1 MFIIDFFKT
10 MSAVKQAKKFVKA
23 HEGTVNTV
31 KGLISKIQTA
41 ITWFENH
48 KADIEAKIAD
58 AKATVE
64 KLKGFL
70 NK

>member
-1 MFIIDFFKT
+1 MFIVDFFKT
-10 MSAVKQAKKFVKA
+10 TSAVKQAKKFVKA
-23 HEGTVNTV
+23 HEETVNTV
-31 KGLISKIQTA
+31 KGLISKIQNA

>member
-1 MFIIDFFKT
+1 MLIVDLFKT

-23 HEGTVNTV
+23 HEETVNKV

-58 AKATVE
+58 AKVTVE
-64 KLKGFL
+64 KLKGFIG
-70 NK
+70 K

>member
-1 MFIIDFFKT
+1 MFIVDFFKT
-10 MSAVKQAKKFVKA
+10 MSAVKKAKKFAKA
-23 HEGTVNTV
+23 HEETVNTV
-31 KGLISKIQTA
+31 KGLITKIQNA

-58 AKATVE
+58 AKETIA
-64 KLKGFL
+64 KLKGFI

>member
-1 MFIIDFFKT
+1 MFIVDFFKT

-23 HEGTVNTV
+23 HEETVNTV
-31 KGLISKIQTA
+31 KGLITKIQAA

-48 KADIEAKIAD
+48 KADIESKIAD

>member
-1 MFIIDFFKT
+1 MFIVDFFKT
-10 MSAVKQAKKFVKA
+10 MSAVKQAKKFVKT
-23 HEGTVNTV
+23 HKETVNTV
-31 KGLISKIQTA
+31 KELISKIQIA

-48 KADIEAKIAD
+48 KADIEAKITD
-58 AKATVE
+58 AKAMIE